1 MTVRIEVTFYTRI
14 DCHLCDEA
22 AVDLGKLGE
31 QFPIE
36 VRSVDIDG
44 DPAIRERYN
53 DIVPA
58 IDVAGGL
65 ISSAPLDWA
74 AIRGAV
80 ALFAAGAVEAPSIE
94 SEPGAAFPY

>member
-1 MTVRIEVTFYTRI
+1 MTARIDVTFYTRTG
-14 DCHLCDEA
+14 CHLCDEA
-22 AVDLGKLGE
+22 TAELGKLGE

-44 DPAIRERYN
+44 DPEIRERYN

-65 ISSAPLDWA
+65 VSSAPLDWA

-80 ALFAAGAVEAPSIE
+80 VSAAAGVIEAPD
-94 SEPGAAFPY
+94 A